1 MKNIV
6 LALAFLFA
14 ACQQDKTITTESGL
28 QYEITK
34 KGTGEQPQA
43 GDKVTVHYT
52 GFLTDSAK
60 TKFDSSVD
68 RGQPFTFKLGKGQ
81 VIKGWDEGVALLSV
95 GDNATFTIPS
105 DLAYGERGAGGV
117 IPPNADLIFEVELI
131 SFETPK
137 PIVAFDVAGKD
148 TITTES
154 GLKYIII
161 KKGEGVS
168 PYASQFVSVDY
179 TGYLADGTIFDS
191 SIDRGEPI
199 VFPVGVGKVITGW
212 DEGIM
217 LLNTGAKA
225 RLIIPSDLGYGE
237 QGAGGIIPPNATLVF
252 DVELLEIK

>member
-81 VIKGWDEGVALLSV
+81 VIKGWDEGLALLSV